1 VGQLHKAFAH
11 RRSTLTSV
19 LDRLAGRGLIL
30 REASTLDRRTFLV
43 SLTPSGR
50 SLAAR
55 VHEALARVEARA
67 LAQAAP
73 RDRDGFQAVLAAL
86 ERAAA
91 IDK

>member
-1 VGQLHKAFAH
+1 
-11 RRSTLTSV
+11 
-19 LDRLAGRGLIL
+19 
-30 REASTLDRRTFLV
+30 
-43 SLTPSGR
+43 
-50 SLAAR
+50 